1 MEFNH
6 KPVLLSECIDGLNIK
21 NNGVYVDCTLGGGG
35 HSEEICKRIT
45 NGKLICID
53 KDIEAINHNKERLK
67 RFSNITYINSDFKN
81 LKQILADLKIDQ
93 VDGILADLGVSS
105 YQLDNPERGFSYMK
119 DANLDMR
126 MNRNQELTAY
136 TILNTYSEQQI
147 GKILRD
153 YGEEQNWYKI
163 AKNIVNERKKN
174 AIVSTTQFVDIIK
187 MSYPEKFLHTGSHPA
202 KKAFQAI
209 RIAVNGELED
219 LDSFIDDA
227 ISLLKPSGRMAVI
240 TFHSLEDRIVK
251 VKFVEYSQGCTCPK
265 ELPKC
270 VCGKKEIIKLINK
283 KPILATQSELLE
295 NKRSQSAKLRII
307 EKRRIES

>member
-6 KPVLLSECIDGLNIK
+6 KPVLLSECIEGLNISY
-21 NNGVYVDCTLGGGG
+21 NGVYVDCTLGGGG
-35 HSEEICKRIT
+35 HSEEICKKLEE
-45 NGKLICID
+45 GKLICID
-53 KDIEAINHNKERLK
+53 KDFEAIVHSKERLK
-67 RFSNITYINSDFKN
+67 RFSNVVYINNDFKN
-81 LKQILADLKIDQ
+81 LKQILTDLNIKQ

-105 YQLDNPERGFSYMK
+105 YQLDNAERGFSYMK

-126 MNRNQELTAY
+126 MNRDQELSAY

-153 YGEEQNWYKI
+153 YGEEQNWYRI

-202 KKAFQAI
+202 KKAFQA
-209 RIAVNGELED
+209 VNGELED
-219 LDSFIDDA
+219 LDTFIDDA

-251 VKFVEYSQGCTCPK
+251 TKFVEYSQGCTCPK

-283 KPILATQSELLE
+283 KPILATQSELVE

-307 EKRRIES
+307 EKGE